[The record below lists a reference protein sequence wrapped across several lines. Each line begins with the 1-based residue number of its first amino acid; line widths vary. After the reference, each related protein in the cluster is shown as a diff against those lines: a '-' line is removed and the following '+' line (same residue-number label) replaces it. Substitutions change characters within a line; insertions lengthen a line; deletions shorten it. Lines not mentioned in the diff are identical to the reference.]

1 VRESEQNVPRQRF
14 GGCTLAIVAVS
25 LSTVPLGAQARQ
37 HQTSVQARRPTSAEA
52 STPYVPP
59 RTPWGDPDLQG
70 NFTNK
75 YEQSTP
81 FERPE
86 QFDGRRHEDLNAA
99 ELAAI
104 LEQRHQQVLDRPT
117 GVGPDQFR
125 DTLDVTRGSRAW
137 LIVDPPDGQIPALT
151 AEARRRIEQYNNLL
165 DLVNQRPRGGSSFG
179 GGPFNG
185 PEDFSLFDRCITR
198 GLPGSMLPFLHGNSY
213 QIVQAPGFV
222 AIRYEIMH
230 ETRVIPLDRRPRAG
244 AGIRLDMGDS
254 RGYWEGNTLVIE
266 TTNFNARSAYR
277 NANADTLRLIERFT
291 RTAPG
296 KVEWAVT
303 VDDPLTWSRPWTF
316 AMPLTMN
323 DREAVLEFA
332 CHEGNYAL
340 PNILSAA
347 RAADRA
353 ADEAAKRGNR

>member
-1 VRESEQNVPRQRF
+1 MLRF
-14 GGCTLAIVAVS
+14 ARCALAIVAVS
-25 LSTVPLGAQARQ
+25 LSTVPLGAQAR
-37 HQTSVQARRPTSAEA
+37 
-52 STPYVPP
+52 PYVPP

-81 FERPE
+81 LERPE
-86 QFDGRRHEDLNAA
+86 EFNGRRHEDLTAA
-99 ELAAI
+99 ELAAV
-104 LEQRHQQVLDRPT
+104 LEKRQQQVLARPT

-125 DTLDVTRGSRAW
+125 DALDVTRGSRAW
-137 LIVDPPDGQIPALT
+137 LIVDPPGGRIPAMT
-151 AEARRRIEQYNNLL
+151 AEARRRIEEYDNLL

-179 GGPFNG
+179 PGPFNG

-230 ETRVIPLDRRPRAG
+230 ETRVIPLDARPRAG

-254 RGYWEGNTLVIE
+254 RGHWEGNTLVIE
-266 TTNFNARSAYR
+266 TTNFSDRSAYR
-277 NANADTLRLIERFT
+277 NANAGTLRLIERFS
-291 RTAPG
+291 RPAPG
-296 KVEWAVT
+296 RVEWAVT
-303 VDDPLTWSRPWTF
+303 VDDPLTWTRPWTF
-316 AMPLTMN
+316 TMPLTMD

-347 RAADRA
+347 RAAD
-353 ADEAAKRGNR
+353 

>member
-1 VRESEQNVPRQRF
+1 VPGQRF
-14 GGCTLAIVAVS
+14 GGCTLAIVAAS
-25 LSTVPLGAQARQ
+25 LSTVPLGAQAPP
-37 HQTSVQARRPTSAEA
+37 HETSFKSRRVTKAQA

-86 QFDGRRHEDLNAA
+86 QFDGRRHEDLKAT

-104 LEQRHQQVLDRPT
+104 LAQRQRQVLDRPT
-117 GVGPDQFR
+117 GVDPDQFR
-125 DTLDVTRGSRAW
+125 DLLDVTRGSRAW
-137 LIVDPPDGQIPALT
+137 LIVDPPDGQIPAMT
-151 AEARRRIEQYNNLL
+151 PEARRRIEGYDNLL
-165 DLVNQRPRGGSSFG
+165 DLVNQRPRRGSSFG
-179 GGPFNG
+179 GGPFDG

-230 ETRVIPLDRRPRAG
+230 ETRVIPLDSRPRAG
-244 AGIRLDMGDS
+244 PGIRLDMGDS
-254 RGYWEGNTLVIE
+254 RGHWEGNTLVIV
-266 TTNFNARSAYR
+266 TTNFNDRSAYR
-277 NANADTLRLIERFT
+277 NANAGTLRLIERFS

-332 CHEGNYAL
+332 CHEGNYAI
-340 PNILSAA
+340 PNILSGA
-347 RAADRA
+347 RTADRA
-353 ADEAAKRGNR
+353 AEDAPR